1 MEACLQN
8 QVIGVHGNISFNGV
22 DLNSHNNLFSSVHVI
37 VGSVVPHC
45 DAHKSPLNNTKTEPF
60 LNVTKLI
67 VCEITILAIFKLFS
81 HI

>member
-8 QVIGVHGNISFNGV
+8 QVIGVYGNISFNGV
-22 DLNSHNNLFSSVHVI
+22 NLNSHNNLFSSVHVI
-37 VGSVVPHC
+37 VGSVVPH
-45 DAHKSPLNNTKTEPF
+45 KSPLSSTQTEPF